1 MVRRHY
7 FRPGREDFH
16 TVITQAMPKVLGIWD
31 SKPTA
36 KKEMKRIRDRST
48 NRTWSADRNRLLELV
63 EALQAAAGMRIVE
76 QKTVIDGVG
85 VFRVLRC
92 FGVRARTNHCD
103 CHRVHA
109 FTGW

>member
-1 MVRRHY
+1 
-7 FRPGREDFH
+7 
-16 TVITQAMPKVLGIWD
+16 
-31 SKPTA
+31 
-36 KKEMKRIRDRST
+36 
-48 NRTWSADRNRLLELV
+48 LLELV